1 MTQQVKCVLNF
12 LIVGS
17 VFELLSE
24 SNPVN
29 SKLTIQ
35 PQEICS
41 WKVSESNYHKQLITS
56 NQQWQINYNATKTK
70 FDLQFL

>member
-35 PQEICS
+35 PQEICN

-56 NQQWQINYNATKTK
+56 NQQWQINYNATETK
-70 FDLQFL
+70 FGLQLL